1 MLKLSTKS
9 SYGLR
14 ACLALAASDT
24 RLSSTAVAA
33 SESIPQR
40 YLEQILSVLRAG
52 NIVDSTRGAKG
63 GYSLSRPADE
73 ITISDLVECVEGTL
87 PHLLCTNPELQAD
100 NCLTHSECQCRGLCH
115 ELDSSLKKVL
125 KGTTL
130 ADILNQPKRLEQ
142 YTAGHADFQE
152 PKLSKG
158 TKFEKVPASTAIAT
172 KEV

>member
-14 ACLALAASDT
+14 ACLALAAADS
-24 RLSSTAVAA
+24 RLSSTNIAR
-33 SESIPQR
+33 SEGIPQR

-52 NIVDSTRGAKG
+52 EIVNSTRGAKG
-63 GYSLSRPADE
+63 GYSLSRAADE
-73 ITISDLVECVEGTL
+73 ITVSDLVECVEGSL

-100 NCLTHSECQCRGLCH
+100 DCLTHSQCQCRGLCH

-125 KGTTL
+125 QGTTL

-142 YTAGHADFQE
+142 YTAGHVNSDE
-152 PKLSKG
+152 PTTEESKLK
-158 TKFEKVPASTAIAT
+158 KVSASTAIAT